1 MKYILAILALG
12 VAGLH
17 AAPATKP
24 DLFCHKVR
32 GPSRIYQIDIKGD
45 GALLEKTYV
54 ASTGHAALAKR
65 NDTNQQF
72 FFFQCNPPKGYM
84 GSKHGFKTG
93 QVRSVKQPNLCL
105 TVQGIDNRA
114 TGSGYDKTKGHVLLS
129 SCGGNDLRR
138 QWWSL
143 DSEEEDNRLAWEGS
157 QRDNSRAFASLSKD
171 GEVVLTPQNYPSSM
185 LIGHV
190 LKLE

>member
-17 AAPATKP
+17 AAPATTP
-24 DLFCHKVR
+24 DLSCHVVR
-32 GPSRIYQIDIKGD
+32 GPSRLFQIDIKGD
-45 GALLEKTYV
+45 SVVLQKTYV

-65 NDTNQQF
+65 NDTKQQF
-72 FFFQCNPPKGYM
+72 SFFQCSPPKGYM

-93 QVRSVKQPNLCL
+93 QVRSDKHPDLCL
-105 TVQGIDNRA
+105 TIQGLDNRA
-114 TGSGYDKTKGHVLLS
+114 MGSGYDKNKGHVSLS
-129 SCGGNDLRR
+129 ACGGSDLRR
-138 QWWSL
+138 QWWSM
-143 DSEEEDNRLAWEGS
+143 DSEGANRLAWEGAR
-157 QRDNSRAFASLSKD
+157 RDNWRAFASLSKD

-185 LIGHV
+185 LVGHL